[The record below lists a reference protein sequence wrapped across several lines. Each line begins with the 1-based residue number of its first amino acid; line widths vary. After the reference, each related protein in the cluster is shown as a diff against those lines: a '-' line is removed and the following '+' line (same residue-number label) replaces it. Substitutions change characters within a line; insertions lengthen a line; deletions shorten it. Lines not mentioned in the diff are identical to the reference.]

1 MDNNEG
7 QLEELKMRLKKEK
20 GAKRK
25 LKRQLKLKIAQ
36 KRLKWKSKYKNQK
49 KLLKQ
54 LKKSTEKESRHVDNG
69 AIHYDIDNIED
80 KSATMSTGQ
89 LNDTGNIEDNSATM
103 STGQPNDT
111 GGMKNNIG
119 SYVRHFHPYAMPIE
133 YIVAQ
138 VYRCSK
144 CGYNTKK
151 KYNLDKHESTSH
163 GVKPVRDI
171 KCPICEKFFDYDG
184 LRNHLNHFITGKF
197 EAKKEHAMFTPM
209 QHKMELE
216 KLKQHKKNSL

>member
-20 GAKRK
+20 DAKRK
-25 LKRQLKLKIAQ
+25 LKRQLKLKFAQ
-36 KRLKWKSKYKNQK
+36 KRLKLKSKYKIQK
-49 KLLKQ
+49 KLLKK
-54 LKKSTEKESRHVDNG
+54 LKKSTEKESHRVDNG

-80 KSATMSTGQ
+80 
-89 LNDTGNIEDNSATM
+89 NSATM
-103 STGQPNDT
+103 STGLPNDT
-111 GGMKNNIG
+111 GEMKNNIG
-119 SYVRHFHPYAMPIE
+119 AYVRHFHPYAMPIE
-133 YIVAQ
+133 SIVAQ

-151 KYNLDKHESTSH
+151 KFNLDKHESTSH

-184 LRNHLNHFITGKF
+184 LRNHLNHYITGKF

-216 KLKQHKKNSL
+216 KLKQHKKKSL

>member
-1 MDNNEG
+1 
-7 QLEELKMRLKKEK
+7 
-20 GAKRK
+20 
-25 LKRQLKLKIAQ
+25 
-36 KRLKWKSKYKNQK
+36 
-49 KLLKQ
+49 
-54 LKKSTEKESRHVDNG
+54 
-69 AIHYDIDNIED
+69 
-80 KSATMSTGQ
+80 
-89 LNDTGNIEDNSATM
+89 M

-111 GGMKNNIG
+111 SEMKNNIG
-119 SYVRHFHPYAMPIE
+119 AYVRHFHPYAMPIE

-216 KLKQHKKNSL
+216 KLKQHKKKSL